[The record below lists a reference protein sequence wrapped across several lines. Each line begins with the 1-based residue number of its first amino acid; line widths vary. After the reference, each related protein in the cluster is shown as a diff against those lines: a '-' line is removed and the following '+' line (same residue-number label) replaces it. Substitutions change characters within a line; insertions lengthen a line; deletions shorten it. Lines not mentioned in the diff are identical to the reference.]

1 MPTAPDRNNSARPT
15 ARRPDATDSPGLP
28 GFRSWRGVYVAVL
41 VVFVLVVAALTWFS
55 RHFS

>member
-1 MPTAPDRNNSARPT
+1 MPSAPEKTPAP
-15 ARRPDATDSPGLP
+15 AADSPGLP